1 VLGSVRAIRSTSS
14 IKARQELPLT
24 IVTDPNT
31 AGRMANLDPASVA
44 GKAPV
49 AAQHVTLIVIGAGA
63 AGLAAAITA
72 AKAGIATMLI
82 DEHPVASALMGLDV
96 PFHFGQ
102 RMNGAVQNKAR
113 MVERIVETN
122 PGLAEAFEL
131 GIDVQLGVYVA
142 GAFVN
147 GPTVH
152 TLAKP
157 VLALADEERSW
168 MVSFDRLIVAAGAR
182 DLGMSFAGW
191 EKPGVMGAQAATAL
205 LQRYRAFDGRRLV
218 VMGSG
223 ALGLQTAM
231 IALDNGVAVAGIVE
245 IAEAVRG
252 PETLRAQLTARGVPF
267 YTGHAI
273 KEALGKTEVEGV
285 VTVRLDAADR
295 PIAGSEA
302 TIACDTVV
310 TAIGIVP
317 NVELLDVLGCKLAF
331 RSEQG
336 GYRPVVDDAGRTSVP
351 CVYAVGDCA
360 GSFDAKILDPL
371 MAAAEGRRAAAAVAR
386 ALGAALDEPRL
397 PEAAAA
403 ATPTEQHSHW
413 QCWLRAEIAAS
424 GWDVHICQCEEVTRR
439 ELVELRPPRYLAWG
453 SSQMQ
458 ARSLETLAQ
467 DGPVNQDQVKRLT
480 RAGMGPCQGRRCREQ
495 VQMLLA
501 DATKSGVADIPL
513 ASYRAPV
520 RPLPLSV
527 LWPHEEP
534 QEMRDNW
541 VGWFDIP
548 TMFSP
553 PWEKE
558 VVADTAVERSR
569 GLGEGGA
576 KI

>member
-1 VLGSVRAIRSTSS
+1 MS
-14 IKARQELPLT
+14 
-24 IVTDPNT
+24 TDPKSS
-31 AGRMANLDPASVA
+31 RRQRHLDPASTA

-49 AAQHVTLIVIGAGA
+49 AAEHVPLIVIGAGT
-63 AGLAAAITA
+63 AGLAAALAA

-113 MVERIVETN
+113 MIERIVETN
-122 PGLAEAFEL
+122 PGLAEAFDL

-223 ALGLQTAM
+223 AVGLQTALT
-231 IALDNGVAVAGIVE
+231 ALENGLTIAGIVE
-245 IAEAVRG
+245 IAPSVQG
-252 PETLRAQLTARGVPF
+252 PETLQAQLAARGVPF

-273 KEALGKTEVEGV
+273 KEAVGKTEVEGV
-285 VTVRLDAADR
+285 VTVRLDAADQ
-295 PIAGSEA
+295 PVALSEA

-310 TAIGIVP
+310 TAIGTVP
-317 NVELLDVLGCKLAF
+317 TIELLDVLGCRLAF
-331 RSEQG
+331 RSELG
-336 GYRPVVDDAGRTSVP
+336 GYVPVVDHEGCTSVP

-360 GSFDAKILDPL
+360 GTFDAKLLDPSI
-371 MAAAEGRRAAAAVAR
+371 AEAEGRRAGNAAAR
-386 ALGAALDEPRL
+386 ALGTTPVETTTETTVAVG
-397 PEAAAA
+397 PEH
-403 ATPTEQHSHW
+403 HSHW
-413 QCWLRAEIAAS
+413 QRWLRAEIAAS

-439 ELVELRPPRYLAWG
+439 ELVELRPPRYLNWG

-467 DGPVNQDQVKRLT
+467 DGPINQDQVKRLT

-501 DATKSGVADIPL
+501 TATNSGVSDIPL

-553 PWEKE
+553 HWEKDM
-558 VVADTAVERSR
+558 VADIAVERVR
-569 GLGEGGA
+569 GLGEEGA
-576 KI
+576 KK

>member
-1 VLGSVRAIRSTSS
+1 MSTDA
-14 IKARQELPLT
+14 KPARRP
-24 IVTDPNT
+24 PHF
-31 AGRMANLDPASVA
+31 DPASTA
-44 GKAPV
+44 GKTP
-49 AAQHVTLIVIGAGA
+49 AAEQHVPLIVIGAGP

-102 RMNGAVQNKAR
+102 RMNGAVQNKGR
-113 MVERIVETN
+113 MVERLVETN
-122 PGLAEAFEL
+122 PGLGEAFDL

-147 GPTVH
+147 GPTLH

-182 DLGMSFAGW
+182 DLGVGFTGW

-205 LQRYRAFDGRRLV
+205 MQRYRAFDGRKLV

-223 ALGLQTAM
+223 AVALQTALA
-231 IALDNGVAVAGIVE
+231 ALDEGVAVAGIVE
-245 IAEAVRG
+245 VAPTVEG
-252 PETLRAQLTARGVPF
+252 PEALRAKLAERGVALH
-267 YTGHAI
+267 TGHAI
-273 KEALGKTEVEGV
+273 KEAVGKTEVEGAV
-285 VTVRLDAADR
+285 IVRLDAADQ
-295 PIAGSEA
+295 PIAGSET
-302 TIACDTVV
+302 TIACDTIVMAV
-310 TAIGIVP
+310 GIVP
-317 NVELLDVLGCKLAF
+317 TVELFDVLGCRLAF
-331 RSEQG
+331 RSDLG
-336 GYRPVVDDAGRTSVP
+336 GYVPVVDGAGRTSVP
-351 CVYAVGDCA
+351 SVYAVGDCA
-360 GSFDAKILDPL
+360 GIVDGKRLDPAI
-371 MAAAEGRRAAAAVAR
+371 AAAEGRRAAAAVAQS
-386 ALGAALDEPRL
+386 LGAASVETATAAPAESG
-397 PEAAAA
+397 PER
-403 ATPTEQHSHW
+403 HGHW
-413 QCWLRAEIAAS
+413 QRWLRAEIAAS

-439 ELVELRPPRYLAWG
+439 ELVDLRPPRYLNWG

-458 ARSLETLAQ
+458 ARNLENLAK
-467 DGPVNQDQVKRLT
+467 DGPINQDQVKRLT

-501 DATKSGVADIPL
+501 EATKVGIADIPL

-527 LWPHEEP
+527 LWPHEET

-553 PWEKE
+553 PWETE
-558 VVADTAVERSR
+558 IVADTAIERSR
-569 GLGEGGA
+569 GLGEGG
-576 KI
+576 KK

>member
-1 VLGSVRAIRSTSS
+1 MSTDA
-14 IKARQELPLT
+14 KTARRTQH
-24 IVTDPNT
+24 
-31 AGRMANLDPASVA
+31 LDPASAA

-49 AAQHVTLIVIGAGA
+49 AEQHVPLIVIGAGT
-63 AGLAAAITA
+63 AGLAAAIAA
-72 AKAGIATMLI
+72 AKAGVATMLI

-102 RMNGAVQNKAR
+102 RMNGAVQNKGR
-113 MVERIVETN
+113 MVERLVETN

-168 MVSFDRLIVAAGAR
+168 MVSFDRLIVASGAR

-205 LQRYRAFDGRRLV
+205 LQRYRAFDGRKLM

-223 ALGLQTAM
+223 AVGLQTALT
-231 IALDNGVAVAGIVE
+231 ALNEGVAVAGIVE
-245 IAEAVRG
+245 VASSVQG
-252 PETLRAQLTARGVPF
+252 PETLRAALAERGVAF
-267 YTGHAI
+267 HLGHAI
-273 KEALGKTEVEGV
+273 KEAVGTAEVEGAV
-285 VTVRLDAADR
+285 IVRLDAADQ
-295 PIAGSEA
+295 PIAGSET
-302 TIACDTVV
+302 TITCDTIV
-310 TAIGIVP
+310 TAVGVVP
-317 NVELLDVLGCKLAF
+317 NVELLDVLGCRLTF
-331 RSEQG
+331 RSELG
-336 GYRPVVDDAGRTSVP
+336 GYVPTIDASGCTSVP
-351 CVYAVGDCA
+351 GVYAVGDCA
-360 GSFDAKILDPL
+360 GIVDAKRLDPQIV
-371 MAAAEGRRAAAAVAR
+371 AADGRRAAAAVAQ
-386 ALGAALDEPRL
+386 ALGAAAVETETP
-397 PEAAAA
+397 AAAPA
-403 ATPTEQHSHW
+403 DPERHSHW
-413 QCWLRAEIAAS
+413 QRWLRAEIAAS

-439 ELVELRPPRYLAWG
+439 ELVELRPPRYLNWG

-458 ARSLETLAQ
+458 ARSLETLAK
-467 DGPVNQDQVKRLT
+467 DGPINQDQVKRLT

-501 DATKSGVADIPL
+501 DATKVGVADIPL

-527 LWPHEEP
+527 LWPHEES
-534 QEMRDNW
+534 QEIRDNW

-553 PWEKE
+553 HWEKDM
-558 VVADTAVERSR
+558 VADIAVERVR
-569 GLGEGGA
+569 GLGEEGA
-576 KI
+576 KK